1 MALTVDDVKALLV
14 SLLPPGSSDL
24 YALRN
29 VDNIGG
35 LFYGI
40 SRALKAYG
48 LDRLDQLRLEL
59 NPSTMV
65 EKIPDWE
72 SACGLS
78 NTPIAMF
85 GTLDQRRNAVLAVLR
100 SHSSFSLDDI
110 RSAVQPY
117 FLYADP
123 SQIQIVETNRTNLR
137 TAHTYVNATPI
148 ILGVNTS
155 GSTVIN
161 VLDDPRVSP
170 AGATVQIELTGLLEE
185 VSFTVTGPD
194 GSSGA
199 VHFAPGYLGAGTVA
213 FEVYTLFCK
222 QFAGQSVHGP
232 WRFEVRTG
240 PTMGATVDAWTLF
253 VEGLGVTYN
262 YLGERVGQG
271 LGAAIYE
278 FAVVADPALLGTGYD
293 LNAAYHAIQTIK
305 PAHVLGSLVVK
316 NGVSGLCAI
325 PDEPETIPDAC
336 VPC

>member
-1 MALTVDDVKALLV
+1 MALSVDDVKALLV
-14 SLLPPGSSDL
+14 SLLPPGSGDL

-29 VDNIGG
+29 SDNIGG
-35 LFYGI
+35 LFYAI
-40 SRALKAYG
+40 SRTLKAYG

-72 SACGLS
+72 LACGLT
-78 NTPIAMF
+78 NTPVAKF
-85 GTLDQRRNAVLAVLR
+85 GTVAQRRNAVLAVLR
-100 SHSSFSLDDI
+100 AHASFSLDDI
-110 RSAVQPY
+110 RAAVQPY

-123 SQIQIVETNRTNLR
+123 TQIEIIETNRDDLR
-137 TAHTYVNATPI
+137 TAHTYVNASPI
-148 ILGVNTS
+148 ILGVNAT
-155 GSTVIN
+155 GGTVIN

-185 VSFTVTGPD
+185 LSFTVTGPD
-194 GSSGA
+194 GSGGA
-199 VHFAPGYLGAGTVA
+199 VQFPAGHLGAGSVT
-213 FEVYTLFCK
+213 FEVFTLFCK
-222 QFAGQSVHGP
+222 QFAGQSIHGP
-232 WRFEVRTG
+232 WRFDVRTG

-253 VEGLGVTYN
+253 VEGLGVIYD
-262 YLGERVGQG
+262 YMGQRAGQG

-293 LNAAYHAIQTIK
+293 LNAAYRAIQAIK

-316 NGVSGLCAI
+316 NGVAGVCAI

-336 VPC
+336 IPC